1 MQKAKLELLVKDFH
15 TLYDLLGHVLD
26 HDAEAGYLDLD
37 NLDIKLLNR
46 VRNELFN
53 QIPDERPTETTYAY
67 TTVKDATSITPMKL
81 YEVVEFN
88 GCDGF
93 HTVNGFHIV
102 NDRDSKIFCLKNG
115 CAHLTDNKSKNWNFT
130 TITND

>member
-1 MQKAKLELLVKDFH
+1 MQKAKLELPVKDFH

-37 NLDIKLLNR
+37 NLDIKFLDT

-53 QIPDERPTETTYAY
+53 QIPDKQSIETTYAF
-67 TTVKDATSITPMKL
+67 TAVTELTSITPIKL
-81 YEVVEFN
+81 YEVNRVKS
-88 GCDGF
+88 G
-93 HTVNGFHIV
+93 GFHIT
-102 NDRDSKIFCLKNG
+102 NDRGSQIFCIDKG
-115 CAHLTDNKSKNWNFT
+115 CSHLSNDQSKNWKFI